1 MTVPTAGTPPEAPGQ
16 CTSCTVPTTRPDG
29 LCSFCADPPPPLDN
43 PRTRLMDSAANH
55 AHCALFDVEK
65 QIQGM
70 PADAVL
76 WASVDAD
83 FYLTPTEAVELAG
96 YLIAA
101 VEAIAEVR

>member
-76 WASVDAD
+76 WASVDLVQAQRH
-83 FYLTPTEAVELAG
+83 LL
-96 YLIAA
+96 AA
-101 VEAIAEVR
+101 VRLIENVGAPNSTRR